1 MAYSPRAYKPKRHAV
16 LDLETLHTAKNAA
29 VVDIAI
35 VIVDFNNPGIHG
47 RQFHNSIKPSEYDAL
62 EGTGQFS
69 RNEDTLNFHYK
80 NDQLFL
86 ADCERLG
93 VSIQEAA
100 YAVNDFI
107 NEMSQE
113 VELHLWSQGK
123 DFDFPIL
130 ENMLSQVGMG
140 APYAY
145 SRVHCLRDLVWLNPA
160 SRIKSEGPVA
170 HKALPDA
177 MHEAKQLIATV
188 NQSSWYQRLFK

>member
-1 MAYSPRAYKPKRHAV
+1 MSYTQRAYKPKRHAI
-16 LDLETLHTAKNAA
+16 LDAETLHTKRNAA
-29 VVDIAI
+29 VVDMAI

-47 RQFHNSIKPSEYDAL
+47 RQFHISIKPSEYDAL

-69 RNEDTLNFHYK
+69 RNEDTKVFHEK
-80 NDQLFL
+80 NDPEFL
-86 ADCERLG
+86 NDCERLG

-100 YAVNDFI
+100 FAISDFI
-107 NEMSQE
+107 NEMALG

-130 ENMLSQVGMG
+130 ENMLEQVGLK

-160 SRIKSEGPVA
+160 SRLKSDGPVA

-177 MHEAKQLIATV
+177 IHEAKQFIATV
-188 NQSSWYQRLFK
+188 NQSSWLQRLFK